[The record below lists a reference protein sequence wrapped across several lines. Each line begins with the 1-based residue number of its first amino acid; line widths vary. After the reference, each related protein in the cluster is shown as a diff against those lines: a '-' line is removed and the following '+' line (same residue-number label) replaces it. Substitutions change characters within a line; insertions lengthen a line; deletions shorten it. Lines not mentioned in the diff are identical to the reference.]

1 MYIDNNENLTLMENS
16 EYCFHI
22 DEQLDFLDNSNQ
34 KCNKKITYI
43 CYVIFSL

>member
-22 DEQLDFLDNSNQ
+22 DEQLDFLDNYMKNVI
-34 KCNKKITYI
+34 KK
-43 CYVIFSL
+43 